1 MFLPR
6 HLPRLARRITPAAV
20 GLLILSATH
29 GGLPVQES
37 VERTIDV
44 RIVNDRMEVV
54 VDGERIPAERVR
66 RTDFG
71 AVVLDESGAPIPGL
85 RIEMPNR
92 GAVAVFADESGEVR
106 AVPAGADTWV
116 EAVDGR
122 MLVMTDRPESASRPV
137 MLGIRME
144 QTPKGVGV
152 VDVIPGTPAATA
164 GLRAGD
170 VILSHEDVV
179 LTPDRLGEKLRGFKA
194 GQVVAM
200 RVLRDGEVMTPK
212 VRLGEWN
219 DAVMGAT
226 TATDER
232 SEAVVEMRFE
242 TDGTEDLESLQRLV
256 EELMRLQG
264 ALRDE
269 DDHRDHD
276 DRHRFEERYER
287 DEKHEYEEKRAH
299 HGEID
304 PDRILEILKKFMP
317 ELFMHEDVEIEVER
331 HEDGFE
337 LEIEV
342 GRRHDDHDDDDHDG
356 GDHHDEDDWHDER
369 DHHDGGD
376 WRHEYEGHAEE
387 TWQAIEELHH
397 RMEEIPH
404 EMHEHLEHVVEM
416 FHERIHDLERSV
428 EERLREM
435 HESREMMMREI
446 ERAFEER
453 GREFERAFEERGRQ
467 VEETLRRRDQR
478 LQDAGQMLGDRLG
491 TAGEEMGEAMRRLW
505 ESNRM
510 LDARLRR
517 LEEAMRMNRRP
528 QEARD
533 ERMRPRPEDSD
544 RGEDRRAG
552 RGERERQAEE
562 RRPERSRRDRD
573 ERPQD

>member
-6 HLPRLARRITPAAV
+6 HLPRLARRITPAAA

-29 GGLPVQES
+29 GGLPIQET

-44 RIVNDRMEVV
+44 RIVNDR
-54 VDGERIPAERVR
+54 
-66 RTDFG
+66 
-71 AVVLDESGAPIPGL
+71 
-85 RIEMPNR
+85 
-92 GAVAVFADESGEVR
+92 
-106 AVPAGADTWV
+106 V
-116 EAVDGR
+116 E
-122 MLVMTDRPESASRPV
+122 VMTDRPESVSRPV
-137 MLGIRME
+137 MLGIMME

-152 VDVIPGTPAATA
+152 VDVVPGTPAATA

-179 LTPDRLGEKLRGFKA
+179 LTPDRLGEKLQGFKA

-219 DAVMGAT
+219 DALMGAT
-226 TATDER
+226 TSTDER

-242 TDGTEDLESLQRLV
+242 TDGTEDLASLQRLV

-264 ALRDE
+264 AFRE
-269 DDHRDHD
+269 GDDHRDHD
-276 DRHRFEERYER
+276 NRHRFEERHEHE
-287 DEKHEYEEKRAH
+287 EKEEYEEKRAD

-317 ELFMHEDVEIEVER
+317 ELFMHGDVEVEVER

-342 GRRHDDHDDDDHDG
+342 GRRHDDDHDDDDHDG

-397 RMEEIPH
+397 RLEEIPH

-428 EERLREM
+428 EERVREM

-446 ERAFEER
+446 ERALEER
-453 GREFERAFEERGRQ
+453 SREFERAFEERGRQ

-528 QEARD
+528 QDARD

-544 RGEDRRAG
+544 RVEDRRAG
-552 RGERERQAEE
+552 RGEREREAEE
-562 RRPERSRRDRD
+562 RRPERSRRERD